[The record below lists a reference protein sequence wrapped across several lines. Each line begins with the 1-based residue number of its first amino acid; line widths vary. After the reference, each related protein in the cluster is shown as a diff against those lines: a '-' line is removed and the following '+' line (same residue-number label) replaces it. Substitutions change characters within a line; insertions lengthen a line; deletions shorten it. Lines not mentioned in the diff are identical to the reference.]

1 MYAIIE
7 DSGTQIRVSEG
18 DEVLVDLRE
27 LPKDGE
33 PLIFDRVLFLSA
45 KSEGEAPRIGAPL
58 IAGARVRS
66 RASGRVR
73 GELVEQGRTQ
83 RVPVVKFRRRTTY
96 KRMRGHRQGFLK
108 VRITGIDA

>member
-58 IAGARVRS
+58 IAGAR
-66 RASGRVR
+66 GR

>member
-58 IAGARVRS
+58 IAGARVR
-66 RASGRVR
+66 

>member
-18 DEVLVDLRE
+18 DEVIVDLRE

-58 IAGARVRS
+58 VAGA
-66 RASGRVR
+66 RVR
-73 GELVEQGRTQ
+73 GELVEQGRTP

-108 VRITGIDA
+108 VRITSIDA